1 MPAALRLAS
10 KLPHATTL
18 AHMALTI
25 GFVFD
30 DTLDALDGV
39 QQHIITIGT
48 ELARRGHD
56 VHYLVGETHH
66 SPVPQTVSLARNV
79 MVSFNGNRMRI
90 PLPVRKR
97 EIRAALAHNNYDIL
111 HIQAPYSP
119 LFGGRVL
126 ECAPQSTGVVATYH
140 IAPIDRRARYGG
152 RALGLVNAHS
162 HRRVDEVIAVSQ
174 VAAQYAQFTSHTHGT
189 IIANPVNVEKFAT
202 AAHRATRDAAHPHIV
217 FLGRLVPR
225 KGAQLLLDALDYG
238 ERHGMFPMPGLH
250 VTIAGDGPLMDDCV
264 QRAARLRTPVQFVGT
279 VDEGKADL
287 LASADVAVFP
297 AIGGE
302 TFGIVL
308 PETIASGA
316 GVTLAGDNPGYRW
329 TMRGDEDALF
339 SVGPDHARVLAERI
353 ERALTDAPWARRLHA
368 REEALLDR
376 YNVQAVTDEVEQ
388 VYARAIADRRARA

>member
-1 MPAALRLAS
+1 
-10 KLPHATTL
+10 
-18 AHMALTI
+18 MALTI

-48 ELARRGHD
+48 ELAQRGHD

-97 EIRAALAHNNYDIL
+97 EIRAALARNNYDIL

-308 PETIASGA
+308 PEAIASGA

>member
-1 MPAALRLAS
+1 
-10 KLPHATTL
+10 
-18 AHMALTI
+18 MALTI

-79 MVSFNGNRMRI
+79 MVSLNGNRMRI

-308 PETIASGA
+308 PEAIASGA

>member
-1 MPAALRLAS
+1 
-10 KLPHATTL
+10 
-18 AHMALTI
+18 MALTI

-48 ELARRGHD
+48 ELVRRGHD

-174 VAAQYAQFTSHTHGT
+174 VAAQYAQFTAHTHGT

-202 AAHRATRDAAHPHIV
+202 AAHRATRDAAYPHIV

-250 VTIAGDGPLMDDCV
+250 VTIAGEGPLMDDCV

-308 PETIASGA
+308 PEAIASGA

-353 ERALTDAPWARRLHA
+353 TRALTDAPWARRLHA

>member
-1 MPAALRLAS
+1 
-10 KLPHATTL
+10 
-18 AHMALTI
+18 MALTI

-48 ELARRGHD
+48 ELVRRGHD

-308 PETIASGA
+308 PEAIASGA

-353 ERALTDAPWARRLHA
+353 ERALTDAPWALRLHA

>member
-1 MPAALRLAS
+1 
-10 KLPHATTL
+10 
-18 AHMALTI
+18 MALTI

-48 ELARRGHD
+48 ELVRRGHD

-174 VAAQYAQFTSHTHGT
+174 VAAQYAQFTAHTHGT

-264 QRAARLRTPVQFVGT
+264 QRAAQLRTPVQFVGT

-308 PETIASGA
+308 PEAIASGA

>member
-1 MPAALRLAS
+1 
-10 KLPHATTL
+10 
-18 AHMALTI
+18 MALTI

-48 ELARRGHD
+48 ELVRRGHD

-90 PLPVRKR
+90 PLPVCKR

-111 HIQAPYSP
+111 HIQAPDSP

-140 IAPIDRRARYGG
+140 IAPIDRRACYGG

-174 VAAQYAQFTSHTHGT
+174 VAAQYAQFTAHTHGT

-308 PETIASGA
+308 PEAIASGA

-353 ERALTDAPWARRLHA
+353 TRALTDAPWARRLHA

>member
-1 MPAALRLAS
+1 
-10 KLPHATTL
+10 
-18 AHMALTI
+18 MALTI

-48 ELARRGHD
+48 ELVRRGHD

-250 VTIAGDGPLMDDCV
+250 VTIAGEGPLMDDCV

-279 VDEGKADL
+279 VDESKADL

-308 PETIASGA
+308 PEAIASGA

>member
-1 MPAALRLAS
+1 
-10 KLPHATTL
+10 
-18 AHMALTI
+18 MALTI

-39 QQHIITIGT
+39 QQHITTIGT

-174 VAAQYAQFTSHTHGT
+174 VAAQYAQFTAHTHGT

-308 PETIASGA
+308 PEAIASGA

>member
-1 MPAALRLAS
+1 
-10 KLPHATTL
+10 
-18 AHMALTI
+18 MALTI

-48 ELARRGHD
+48 ELVRRGHD

-174 VAAQYAQFTSHTHGT
+174 VAAQYAQFTAHTHGT

-308 PETIASGA
+308 PEAIASGA

-353 ERALTDAPWARRLHA
+353 ERALTDAPWAQRLHA

>member
-1 MPAALRLAS
+1 
-10 KLPHATTL
+10 
-18 AHMALTI
+18 MALTI

-39 QQHIITIGT
+39 QQHITTIGT

-97 EIRAALAHNNYDIL
+97 EIRAVLARNDYDIL

-126 ECAPQSTGVVATYH
+126 KCAPQSTGVVATYH

-174 VAAQYAQFTSHTHGT
+174 VAAQYAQFTAHTHGT

-238 ERHGMFPMPGLH
+238 RHGMFPMPGLH

-308 PETIASGA
+308 PEAIASGA

-353 ERALTDAPWARRLHA
+353 TRALTDAPWARRLHA

>member
-1 MPAALRLAS
+1 
-10 KLPHATTL
+10 
-18 AHMALTI
+18 MALTI

-174 VAAQYAQFTSHTHGT
+174 VAAQYAQFTAHTHGT

-250 VTIAGDGPLMDDCV
+250 VTIAGEGPLMDDCV

-279 VDEGKADL
+279 VDESKADL
-287 LASADVAVFP
+287 LVSADVAVFP
-297 AIGGE
+297 VIGGE

-308 PETIASGA
+308 PEAIASGA

>member
-1 MPAALRLAS
+1 
-10 KLPHATTL
+10 
-18 AHMALTI
+18 MALTI

-225 KGAQLLLDALDYG
+225 KGAQLLLEALDYG

-250 VTIAGDGPLMDDCV
+250 VTIAGEGPLMDDCV

-308 PETIASGA
+308 PEAIASGA

-353 ERALTDAPWARRLHA
+353 TRALTDAPWARRLHA

>member
-1 MPAALRLAS
+1 
-10 KLPHATTL
+10 
-18 AHMALTI
+18 MALTI

-48 ELARRGHD
+48 ELVRRGHD

-97 EIRAALAHNNYDIL
+97 EIRAALARNDYDIL

-174 VAAQYAQFTSHTHGT
+174 VAAQYAQFTAHTHGT

-308 PETIASGA
+308 PEAIASGA

-353 ERALTDAPWARRLHA
+353 ARALTDAPWAQRLHA

>member
-1 MPAALRLAS
+1 
-10 KLPHATTL
+10 
-18 AHMALTI
+18 MALTI

-174 VAAQYAQFTSHTHGT
+174 VAAQYAQFTAHTHGT

-308 PETIASGA
+308 PEAIASGA

-353 ERALTDAPWARRLHA
+353 TRALTDAPWARRLHA

>member
-1 MPAALRLAS
+1 
-10 KLPHATTL
+10 
-18 AHMALTI
+18 MALTI

-48 ELARRGHD
+48 ELVRRGHD

-308 PETIASGA
+308 PEAIASGA

>member
-1 MPAALRLAS
+1 
-10 KLPHATTL
+10 
-18 AHMALTI
+18 MALTI

-48 ELARRGHD
+48 ELVRRGHD

-174 VAAQYAQFTSHTHGT
+174 VAAQYAQFTAHTHGT

-238 ERHGMFPMPGLH
+238 ETHGMFPMPGLH
-250 VTIAGDGPLMDDCV
+250 VTIAGEGPLMDDCV

-308 PETIASGA
+308 PEAIASGA

>member
-1 MPAALRLAS
+1 
-10 KLPHATTL
+10 
-18 AHMALTI
+18 MALTI

-39 QQHIITIGT
+39 QQHITTIGT

-174 VAAQYAQFTSHTHGT
+174 VAAQYAQFTAHTHGT

-250 VTIAGDGPLMDDCV
+250 VTIAGEGPLMDDCV

-279 VDEGKADL
+279 VDESKADL

-308 PETIASGA
+308 PEAIASGA

-329 TMRGDEDALF
+329 TMRSDEDALF

>member
-1 MPAALRLAS
+1 
-10 KLPHATTL
+10 
-18 AHMALTI
+18 MALTI

-48 ELARRGHD
+48 ELVRRGHD

-174 VAAQYAQFTSHTHGT
+174 VAAQYAQFTAHTHGT

-250 VTIAGDGPLMDDCV
+250 VTIAGEGPLMDDCV

-308 PETIASGA
+308 PEAIASGA

-329 TMRGDEDALF
+329 TMRSDEDALF

-353 ERALTDAPWARRLHA
+353 TRALTDAPWARRLHA

>member
-1 MPAALRLAS
+1 
-10 KLPHATTL
+10 
-18 AHMALTI
+18 MALTI

-39 QQHIITIGT
+39 QQHITTIGT

-97 EIRAALAHNNYDIL
+97 EIRAVLARNDYDIL

-126 ECAPQSTGVVATYH
+126 KCAPQSTGVVATYH

-174 VAAQYAQFTSHTHGT
+174 VAAQYAQFTAHTHGT

-308 PETIASGA
+308 PEAIASGA

-353 ERALTDAPWARRLHA
+353 TRALTDAPWARRLHA

-388 VYARAIADRRARA
+388 VYARAIANRRARA

>member
-1 MPAALRLAS
+1 
-10 KLPHATTL
+10 
-18 AHMALTI
+18 MALTI

-48 ELARRGHD
+48 ELVRRGHD

-174 VAAQYAQFTSHTHGT
+174 VAAQYAQFTAHTHGT
-189 IIANPVNVEKFAT
+189 IIANPVNVDKFAT

-250 VTIAGDGPLMDDCV
+250 VTIAGEGPLMDDCV

-308 PETIASGA
+308 PEAIASGA

>member
-1 MPAALRLAS
+1 
-10 KLPHATTL
+10 
-18 AHMALTI
+18 MALTI

-48 ELARRGHD
+48 ELVRRGHD

-90 PLPVRKR
+90 PLPVCKR

-119 LFGGRVL
+119 LVGGRVL
-126 ECAPQSTGVVATYH
+126 VCAPQSTGVVATYH
-140 IAPIDRRARYGG
+140 IAPIDRRACYGG

-174 VAAQYAQFTSHTHGT
+174 VAAQYAQFTAHTHGT

-238 ERHGMFPMPGLH
+238 ERHGMFPRPGLH

-308 PETIASGA
+308 PEAIASGA

-353 ERALTDAPWARRLHA
+353 TRALTDAPWARRLHA

>member
-1 MPAALRLAS
+1 
-10 KLPHATTL
+10 
-18 AHMALTI
+18 MALTI

-48 ELARRGHD
+48 ELVRRGHD

-279 VDEGKADL
+279 VDESKADL

-308 PETIASGA
+308 PEAIASGA

-353 ERALTDAPWARRLHA
+353 TRALTDAPWARRLHA

>member
-1 MPAALRLAS
+1 
-10 KLPHATTL
+10 
-18 AHMALTI
+18 MALTI

-279 VDEGKADL
+279 VDEGKAAL

-308 PETIASGA
+308 PEAIASGA

>member
-1 MPAALRLAS
+1 
-10 KLPHATTL
+10 
-18 AHMALTI
+18 MALTI

-48 ELARRGHD
+48 ELVRRGHD

-174 VAAQYAQFTSHTHGT
+174 VAAQYAQFTAHTHGT

-225 KGAQLLLDALDYG
+225 KGVQLLLDALDYG

-308 PETIASGA
+308 PEAIASGA

-353 ERALTDAPWARRLHA
+353 TRALTDAPWARRLHA

>member
-1 MPAALRLAS
+1 M
-10 KLPHATTL
+10 
-18 AHMALTI
+18 
-25 GFVFD
+25 
-30 DTLDALDGV
+30 
-39 QQHIITIGT
+39 
-48 ELARRGHD
+48 
-56 VHYLVGETHH
+56 
-66 SPVPQTVSLARNV
+66 
-79 MVSFNGNRMRI
+79 
-90 PLPVRKR
+90 
-97 EIRAALAHNNYDIL
+97 
-111 HIQAPYSP
+111 
-119 LFGGRVL
+119 
-126 ECAPQSTGVVATYH
+126 
-140 IAPIDRRARYGG
+140 
-152 RALGLVNAHS
+152 
-162 HRRVDEVIAVSQ
+162 
-174 VAAQYAQFTSHTHGT
+174 
-189 IIANPVNVEKFAT
+189 NVEKFAT

-308 PETIASGA
+308 PEAIASGA

-353 ERALTDAPWARRLHA
+353 TRALTDAPWARRLHA

>member
-1 MPAALRLAS
+1 
-10 KLPHATTL
+10 
-18 AHMALTI
+18 MALTI

-48 ELARRGHD
+48 ELVRRGHD

-66 SPVPQTVSLARNV
+66 SPVPQTVSLAHNV

-174 VAAQYAQFTSHTHGT
+174 VAAQYAQFTAHTHGT

-308 PETIASGA
+308 PEAIASGA

-353 ERALTDAPWARRLHA
+353 TRALTDAPWARRLHA

>member
-1 MPAALRLAS
+1 
-10 KLPHATTL
+10 
-18 AHMALTI
+18 MALTI

-174 VAAQYAQFTSHTHGT
+174 VAAQYAQFTAHTHGT

-225 KGAQLLLDALDYG
+225 KGAQLLLEALDYG

-250 VTIAGDGPLMDDCV
+250 VTIAGEGPLMDDCV

-308 PETIASGA
+308 PEAIASGA

-353 ERALTDAPWARRLHA
+353 TRALTDAPWARRLHA

>member
-1 MPAALRLAS
+1 
-10 KLPHATTL
+10 
-18 AHMALTI
+18 MALTI

-90 PLPVRKR
+90 PLPVCKR

-152 RALGLVNAHS
+152 RALGLINAHS

-174 VAAQYAQFTSHTHGT
+174 VAAQYAQFTAHTHGT

-250 VTIAGDGPLMDDCV
+250 VTIAGEGPLMDDCV

-279 VDEGKADL
+279 VDEGKTDL

-308 PETIASGA
+308 PEAIASGA

-353 ERALTDAPWARRLHA
+353 TRALTDAPWARRLHA

>member
-1 MPAALRLAS
+1 
-10 KLPHATTL
+10 
-18 AHMALTI
+18 MALTI

-48 ELARRGHD
+48 ELVRRGHD

-97 EIRAALAHNNYDIL
+97 EIRAALAHSNYDIL

-174 VAAQYAQFTSHTHGT
+174 VAAQYAQFTAHTHGT

-250 VTIAGDGPLMDDCV
+250 VTIAGEGPLMDDCV

-308 PETIASGA
+308 PEAIASGA

>member
-1 MPAALRLAS
+1 
-10 KLPHATTL
+10 
-18 AHMALTI
+18 MALTI

-308 PETIASGA
+308 PEAIASGA

-388 VYARAIADRRARA
+388 VYARAIADRRGRA

>member
-1 MPAALRLAS
+1 
-10 KLPHATTL
+10 
-18 AHMALTI
+18 MALTI

-48 ELARRGHD
+48 ELVRRGHD

-174 VAAQYAQFTSHTHGT
+174 VAAQYAQFTAHTHGT

-250 VTIAGDGPLMDDCV
+250 VTIAGEGPLMDDCV

-308 PETIASGA
+308 PEAIASGA

-388 VYARAIADRRARA
+388 VYARALADRRARA

>member
-1 MPAALRLAS
+1 
-10 KLPHATTL
+10 
-18 AHMALTI
+18 MALTI

-308 PETIASGA
+308 PEAIASGA

-339 SVGPDHARVLAERI
+339 SVGPDHARVFAERI
-353 ERALTDAPWARRLHA
+353 KRALTDAPWARRLHA

>member
-1 MPAALRLAS
+1 
-10 KLPHATTL
+10 
-18 AHMALTI
+18 MALTI

-48 ELARRGHD
+48 ELVRRGHD

-174 VAAQYAQFTSHTHGT
+174 VAAQYAQFTAHTHGT

-202 AAHRATRDAAHPHIV
+202 ATHRATRDAAHPHIV

-250 VTIAGDGPLMDDCV
+250 VTIAGEGPLMDDCV

-308 PETIASGA
+308 PEAIASGA

-353 ERALTDAPWARRLHA
+353 TRALTDAPWARRLHA

>member
-1 MPAALRLAS
+1 
-10 KLPHATTL
+10 
-18 AHMALTI
+18 MALTI

-48 ELARRGHD
+48 ELVRRGHD

-174 VAAQYAQFTSHTHGT
+174 VAAQYAQFTAHTHGT

-264 QRAARLRTPVQFVGT
+264 QRAARLRTPVHFVGT

-308 PETIASGA
+308 PEAIASGA

-353 ERALTDAPWARRLHA
+353 TRALTDAPWARRLHA

>member
-1 MPAALRLAS
+1 
-10 KLPHATTL
+10 
-18 AHMALTI
+18 MALTI

-48 ELARRGHD
+48 ELVRRGHD

-174 VAAQYAQFTSHTHGT
+174 VAAQYAQFTAHTHGT

-250 VTIAGDGPLMDDCV
+250 VTIAGEGPLMDDCV
-264 QRAARLRTPVQFVGT
+264 QRAARLRTSVQFVGT

-308 PETIASGA
+308 PEAIASGA

>member
-1 MPAALRLAS
+1 
-10 KLPHATTL
+10 
-18 AHMALTI
+18 MALTI

-90 PLPVRKR
+90 PLPVCKR

-126 ECAPQSTGVVATYH
+126 KCAPQSTGVVATYH

-152 RALGLVNAHS
+152 RALGLINAHS

-174 VAAQYAQFTSHTHGT
+174 VAAQYAQFTAHTHGT

-279 VDEGKADL
+279 VDEGKTDL

-308 PETIASGA
+308 PEAIASGA

-353 ERALTDAPWARRLHA
+353 TRALTDAPWARRLHA

>member
-1 MPAALRLAS
+1 
-10 KLPHATTL
+10 
-18 AHMALTI
+18 MALTI

-39 QQHIITIGT
+39 QQHIITVGT

-90 PLPVRKR
+90 PLPVCKR

-152 RALGLVNAHS
+152 RALGLINAHS

-174 VAAQYAQFTSHTHGT
+174 VAAQYAQFTAHTHGT

-279 VDEGKADL
+279 VDEGKTDL

-308 PETIASGA
+308 PEAIASGA

-353 ERALTDAPWARRLHA
+353 TRALTDAPWARRLHA

>member
-1 MPAALRLAS
+1 
-10 KLPHATTL
+10 
-18 AHMALTI
+18 MALTI

-225 KGAQLLLDALDYG
+225 KGAQLLLEALDYG

-250 VTIAGDGPLMDDCV
+250 VTIAGEGPLMDDCV

-308 PETIASGA
+308 PEAIASGA

>member
-1 MPAALRLAS
+1 
-10 KLPHATTL
+10 
-18 AHMALTI
+18 MALTI

-308 PETIASGA
+308 PEAIASVA

-339 SVGPDHARVLAERI
+339 SVGPGHARVLAERI